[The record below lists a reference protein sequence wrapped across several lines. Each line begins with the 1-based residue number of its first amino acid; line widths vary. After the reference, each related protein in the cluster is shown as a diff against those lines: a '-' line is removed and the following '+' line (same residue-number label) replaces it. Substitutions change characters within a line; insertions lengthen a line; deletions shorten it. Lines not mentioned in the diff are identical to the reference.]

1 MALVGPPNSGKSTLF
16 NRLTGLRQKVANYP
30 GVTVEQRVG
39 RLNGIG
45 RDDLTLID
53 LPGIYGLDSYS
64 EDARVAVDVLHGE
77 MPGTPAPDA
86 ILLVL
91 DSLQLRRQ
99 LMLAAP
105 VLALGLPTL
114 VLLNMSDLMEAR
126 GGRVDTLALAQEL
139 GVPVAKISATRGA
152 GLDSITHFLNRK
164 AEAEQP
170 VPAEG
175 KIELPVMGNPR
186 SYRQWATGIS
196 TRTKY
201 KAPLSNA
208 WTKRI
213 DGVLLHKIWGPLI
226 FLAVVFAVFQV
237 VFSIGQPLSDG
248 FGNLLNA
255 GGDRIGALL
264 GHNWVESLLIDGVWR
279 GVASVLVFL
288 PQILL
293 LFLFIGVLEDSG
305 YLARAA
311 LIADR
316 VMRSIGL
323 NGKAFIPLLSA
334 YACAVPAIMATRTI
348 ENKRDRFAT
357 ILVAPFMTCSARL
370 PIYMLMIAAFIP
382 NTPLLGDLFGLR
394 AAVMLSLY
402 VLGFVAALGT
412 ARLLKSSI
420 LKASSAPFILELP
433 QYRLPTVRSLSL
445 RLVDRGKVFLRQ
457 AGTVILAVTLVL
469 WVLSHVPFHTDL
481 TTSVIGRLGH
491 LIEPAIQPLGFNWKI
506 GIGLLTSVVAREV
519 IVGTLGTLYGADP
532 ATQSLG
538 LQAALRHDLTL
549 GGAMAAAWLAG
560 LHYWRF
566 GVPITVAAGAAT
578 LSAAVI
584 AVVFAL
590 MPDLNGHLASAVV
603 IACGLAVFAAAMRFD
618 MADPARVTRKTDIA
632 FWLHLLSAPLIVQ
645 PLIFGF
651 LGGLQDLDTRR
662 ALGIIAIFLGLGLVA
677 VIIDRR
683 AILVS
688 GLAYAGF
695 AFGALIHRPGS
706 NMKRPPRLFWRW
718 AFSCSP

>member
-1 MALVGPPNSGKSTLF
+1 MSSCCSTPAVDVPIEPRAAGRIRTVALVGPPNSGKSTLF

-45 RDDLTLID
+45 RADLTLID
-53 LPGIYGLDSYS
+53 LPGIYGLDTYS
-64 EDARVAVDVLHGE
+64 EDARVAVEVLHGE
-77 MPGTPAPDA
+77 MPGTPVPDA

-91 DSLQLRRQ
+91 DSLHLRRQ

-126 GGRVDTLALAQEL
+126 GGHIDTLALAQEL
-139 GVPVAKISATRGA
+139 GVGVAKISATRGT
-152 GLDSITHFLNRK
+152 GLDAINHFLDRK
-164 AEAEQP
+164 AEPDAP
-170 VPAEG
+170 KAAA
-175 KIELPVMGNPR
+175 KIELPVVGNPR

-201 KAPLSNA
+201 KAPVSNQA
-208 WTKRI
+208 TKRI
-213 DGVLLHKIWGPLI
+213 DGILLHPVWGPLI

-248 FGNLLNA
+248 FGDLLNK
-255 GGDRIGALL
+255 GGDKIAPLL
-264 GHNWVESLLIDGVWR
+264 GHGWLESLAIDGVWR

-382 NTPLLGDLFGLR
+382 NKPILGDFFGLR

-402 VLGFVAALGT
+402 LLGFVAALTT

-433 QYRLPTVRSLSL
+433 QYRLPTFRSLGL
-445 RLVDRGKVFLRQ
+445 RLVDRGRVFLRQ

-469 WVLSHVPFHTDL
+469 WILSHLPFHASLAD
-481 TTSVIGRLGH
+481 SVIGRLGQ
-491 LIEPAIQPLGFNWKI
+491 LIEPAIKPLGFNWKI
-506 GIGLLTSVVAREV
+506 GIGLLTSVMAREV

-549 GGAMAAAWLAG
+549 GGAMALVVFFAFALQCTSTLAIVRRETNSWKWPA
-560 LHYWRF
+560 LQFVYMSCLAY
-566 GVPITVAAGAAT
+566 VAALAT
-578 LSAAVI
+578 NQLI
-584 AVVFAL
+584 
-590 MPDLNGHLASAVV
+590 
-603 IACGLAVFAAAMRFD
+603 
-618 MADPARVTRKTDIA
+618 
-632 FWLHLLSAPLIVQ
+632 LHFV
-645 PLIFGF
+645 
-651 LGGLQDLDTRR
+651 R
-662 ALGIIAIFLGLGLVA
+662 
-677 VIIDRR
+677 
-683 AILVS
+683 
-688 GLAYAGF
+688 
-695 AFGALIHRPGS
+695 
-706 NMKRPPRLFWRW
+706 
-718 AFSCSP
+718 